1 MARADFRP
9 RIGFL
14 FNHDQIHQ
22 IAHSLPIAL
31 ALAARDDAGQITLI
45 AGNPRMAAELRRL
58 AGAQLDAPGLTLVE
72 LSLKPLSRI
81 VAGVFDWLAPL
92 GKLAIYRDNLDF
104 FREFD
109 VLVVAEKTSALLKTH
124 FGLDHLKL
132 IHTRHGAGDRAI
144 GFDKASNNFDHVL
157 VAGEKIAARLVR
169 DAGVN
174 RDAISVVGYP
184 KFDLEV
190 PAVRETLFA
199 NPALPTVLYNPHPS
213 PHLSSWFRHGRQIL
227 EFFANSSD
235 YNLIFA
241 PHIMLFHRP
250 FVVTID
256 KLRILPVGRIPAA
269 IRAAPNIHIDLGSPA
284 SADMSY
290 AAAADLYLGDA
301 SSQVYEFIATRR
313 PCLFVNSH
321 NADWRDN
328 PDYAHWTLGPVIA
341 GPDQLTAGLDAAF
354 SGFDAYRPLQDA
366 MFARTFDLTEVK
378 SSERAAA
385 AILAAIA
392 ESRG

>member
-1 MARADFRP
+1 MVVADSRP

-31 ALAARDDAGQITLI
+31 ALAARDDAGGITLI
-45 AGNPRMAAELRRL
+45 AGNPRMAEELRRL
-58 AGAQLDAPGLTLVE
+58 AGAHLESPRLTLIE
-72 LSLKPLSRI
+72 LALKPLSRL
-81 VAGVFDWLAPL
+81 VAGAFDWLAPL
-92 GKLAIYRDNLDF
+92 GKLAVYRDNLDF
-104 FREFD
+104 FAGFD
-109 VLVVAEKTSALLKTH
+109 VLIVAEKTSALLKTH

-157 VAGEKIAARLVR
+157 VAGEKIAARLVD
-169 DAGVN
+169 DAGLR
-174 RDAISVVGYP
+174 RDKISVVGYP

-190 PAVRETLFA
+190 PALRETLFA

-213 PHLSSWFRHGRQIL
+213 PHLSSWYRHGRQIL
-227 EFFANSSD
+227 EFFANSPD

-250 FVVTID
+250 LVVTID
-256 KLRILPVGRIPAA
+256 KLRILPVGRVPAA
-269 IRAAPNIHIDLGSPA
+269 IRAAPNIHVDLGSPA

-321 NADWRDN
+321 DVAWRDN
-328 PDYAHWTLGPVIA
+328 PDFAHWSLGPVIDN
-341 GPDQLTAGLDAAF
+341 PSQLAAGLDGAF
-354 SGFDAYRPLQDA
+354 SGFDAYRPVQDA
-366 MFARTFDLTEVK
+366 MFARTFDLTDQR

-385 AILAAIA
+385 AILAAITEPRA
-392 ESRG
+392 